1 MTAAERNGTMT
12 KESSALLWESL
23 VLDTLVLECNQ
34 QNNYRTIS
42 CYTLGPEHMKYDSQ
56 DDCVLIIL
64 LTGAIDYDQG
74 MKRPWIHLI
83 GTENYYKLLA

>member
-12 KESSALLWESL
+12 KESSALVWASL

-42 CYTLGPEHMKYDSQ
+42 CYTLGPEHVKYDSQ

-64 LTGAIDYDQG
+64 LTGAIDSSHKCSRFSLFYVFQE
-74 MKRPWIHLI
+74 LV
-83 GTENYYKLLA
+83 E

>member
-64 LTGAIDYDQG
+64 LTGAIDSSH
-74 MKRPWIHLI
+74 KCFRFSL
-83 GTENYYKLLA
+83 YYVFQELVE